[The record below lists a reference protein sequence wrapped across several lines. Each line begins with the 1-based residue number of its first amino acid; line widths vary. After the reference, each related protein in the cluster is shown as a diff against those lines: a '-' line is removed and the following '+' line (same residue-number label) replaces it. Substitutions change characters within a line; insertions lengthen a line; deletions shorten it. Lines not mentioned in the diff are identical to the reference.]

1 MLQSAGEK
9 SAPSLARTGM
19 MDLFLLR
26 SFVAVVE
33 TGNFTR
39 AGERLHLTQSTV
51 SQQIIRL
58 EQSVGCRLLNRGQR
72 HVLPTEEGER
82 LLGYAQRLLRLAEE
96 ASAALGPAGSDGV
109 VRLGVPEDLGGDALV
124 PLLANFA
131 AERPRLRL
139 EVECGL
145 SHHLLR
151 LYRNGELDLL
161 LVKQWAADSDAH
173 ACWSEPLCWIDSA
186 VQPVTGRSEAARE
199 PLPLVAFPVGALYRQ
214 EMIHALE
221 SRGRAWRISYSSAS
235 LAGLCAAVGAGLG
248 VSLLPAGSVQP
259 GHRVLGEDEGFPAV
273 AGLKLAL
280 YARSDLGAA
289 GRSLRDRLSE
299 LAAARAEA
307 AVRPRRGGK
316 ASRRSRA

>member
-1 MLQSAGEK
+1 M
-9 SAPSLARTGM
+9 T
-19 MDLFLLR
+19 DLSLLR

-33 TGNFTR
+33 AGNFTR

-58 EQSVGCRLLNRGQR
+58 EQSLGCRLLNRDQR

-96 ASAALGPAGSDGV
+96 ASAALGPTGSDGV

-124 PLLANFA
+124 PLLATFA

-139 EVECGL
+139 EVESGL

-161 LVKQWAADSDAH
+161 LVKQWAADADAH
-173 ACWSEPLCWIDSA
+173 ASWPEPLCWIDSA
-186 VQPVTGRSEAARE
+186 ARPVTKKAE
-199 PLPLVAFPVGALYRQ
+199 PLPLVAFPMGALYRE

-221 SRGRAWRISYSSAS
+221 SRGRAWRISYSSTS
-235 LAGLCAAVGAGLG
+235 LTSLCAAVGAGLG

-259 GHRVLGEDEGFPAV
+259 GHRVLTEDDGFPVV
-273 AGLKLAL
+273 AGLNLVL

-289 GRSLRDRLSE
+289 ARSLRDKLSE
-299 LAAARAEA
+299 LATQRAASTSRKRSGARAT
-307 AVRPRRGGK
+307 RT
-316 ASRRSRA
+316 RSLAGRA